1 MSIVEKF
8 VTMDYGPAPE
18 DPREAVAWLDKHKR
32 RFGHFIGGNFQ
43 APLEAKYFDTTDP
56 STTEK
61 LADIA
66 QGSAQDIDAAVKS
79 ARAAL
84 PAWQSLT
91 PHARARYLYALARQ
105 IQKHSR
111 RLAVLETLDNGKPI
125 RESRDID
132 IPLVARHFYHHA
144 GWAQLLP
151 TEFPNHEACGVVGQ
165 IIPWNFPL
173 LMLAWKIAPALA
185 TGNTVVLKPAEFT
198 PLTALAFAEI
208 CKEIDL
214 PPGVVNIVTG
224 DGTTG
229 EALVAHPDVDKIAFT
244 GSTEVGR
251 AIRKATAS
259 SHKKLS
265 LELGGKSPFII
276 FEDADIDSAVEGLV
290 DGIWF
295 NQGQVCCAGSRLLMQ
310 ESIAEPLIAKICDR
324 MNTLRVGPPLD
335 KSIDIGAIIARVQL
349 DRIQRLVDQGVA
361 EGATCW
367 QPSIPMP
374 SRGLYFPPT
383 LLSNVHPTSIVA
395 QQEIFGPVLA
405 AMTFRTPSEAVELA
419 NNTVY
424 GLAACV
430 WSESINVSL
439 HVASQIKAGVVWVNC
454 TNLFDASCGFGG
466 YRESGFGR
474 EGGREGLLEYLEPT
488 WFKHAPPLQPRT
500 PATDEPNNA
509 QSLGGR
515 SFSSDILPP
524 SSGERSSS
532 LGGRSFSSDIQP
544 STPDGAL
551 APEAQTNSATTP
563 EIDRTV
569 KLFIAGKQARP
580 DSGYSIPVHAPDGRL
595 LGEAPLGN
603 RKDIRNA
610 VEAARKATAWPKS
623 TAHTRAQVLYYIAE
637 NLSHRRDEIA
647 QRLSDVVG
655 KNQAESEVALSIE
668 RIFTY
673 AAWADKYEGTI
684 HNPPFRN
691 VTLAMQEPIG
701 TVGILCP
708 QEAPLL
714 GFVSTVMPAIAVGN
728 TVVAIPS
735 ELYPLITADL
745 YQLFETSDL
754 PAGTVNIVTGRP
766 HELLKTLAEHDDVDA
781 LWAFADAA
789 TCSTAKALSIG
800 NLKQTFT
807 NEGRQIDWFNPAQS
821 EGRFFLQHATQIK
834 NIWVPYGE

>member
-8 VTMDYGPAPE
+8 VTMDYGPSPE
-18 DPREAVAWLDKHKR
+18 DPREALAWLDKHKR
-32 RFGHFIGGNFQ
+32 RFGHFIHGAWQ
-43 APLEAKYFDTTDP
+43 SPIEAKYFDTSDP

-66 QGSAQDIDAAVKS
+66 QGSLQDIDAAVKS
-79 ARAAL
+79 ARQAL

-151 TEFPNHEACGVVGQ
+151 QEFPNHEACGVVGQ

-208 CKEIDL
+208 CQEIDL
-214 PPGVVNIVTG
+214 PSGVVNIVTG
-224 DGTTG
+224 DGQTG

-251 AIRKATAS
+251 AIRKATAA

-276 FEDADIDSAVEGLV
+276 FEDADLDSAVEGLV

-310 ESIAEPLIAKICDR
+310 ESIAERLIAKICDR

-349 DRIQRLVDQGVA
+349 ERIQRLVDQGVA

-367 QPSIPMP
+367 QPTIPMP

-439 HVASQIKAGVVWVNC
+439 HIASQIKAGVVWVNC

-466 YRESGFGR
+466 YRESGYGR
-474 EGGREGLLEYLEPT
+474 EGGREGLLEYLEPS
-488 WFKHAPPLQPRT
+488 WFKHAPPLHQRPLAIDH
-500 PATDEPNNA
+500 PPEEPT
-509 QSLGGR
+509 
-515 SFSSDILPP
+515 
-524 SSGERSSS
+524 E
-532 LGGRSFSSDIQP
+532 
-544 STPDGAL
+544 
-551 APEAQTNSATTP
+551 SAD

-580 DSGYSIPVHAPDGRL
+580 DSGYSFEVRAAGGRL

-623 TAHTRAQVLYYIAE
+623 SAHTRGQVLYYLAE
-637 NLSHRRDEIA
+637 NLSQRREEIA
-647 QRLSDVVG
+647 NRLSAVVG
-655 KNQAESEVALSIE
+655 KEQAQSEVALSIE

-691 VTLAMQEPIG
+691 VTLAIEEPIG
-701 TVGILCP
+701 TIGILCP
-708 QEAPLL
+708 TEAPLL
-714 GFVSTVMPAIAVGN
+714 GLISLVMPVIAVGN
-728 TVVAIPS
+728 TAVAVPS
-735 ELYPLITADL
+735 EMYPLITADL

-754 PAGTVNIVTGRP
+754 PAGSVNLVTGRP
-766 HELLKTLAEHDDVDA
+766 AELLKTLAEHDDLDA
-781 LWAFADAA
+781 LWCFGDTV
-789 TCSTAKALSIG
+789 TCATAKSLSIG
-800 NLKQTFT
+800 NLKQVFT
-807 NEGRQIDWFNPAQS
+807 NEGRSIDWFNPTQS
-821 EGRFFLQHATQIK
+821 EGRFFLEHATQIK